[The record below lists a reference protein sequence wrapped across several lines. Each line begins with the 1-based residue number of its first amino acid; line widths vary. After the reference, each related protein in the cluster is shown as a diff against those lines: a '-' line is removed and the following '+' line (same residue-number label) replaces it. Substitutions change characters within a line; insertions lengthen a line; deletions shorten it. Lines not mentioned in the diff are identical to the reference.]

1 MNKNYRL
8 ALQLSYFG
16 KMKCFL
22 LLAVLLMSCKN
33 NKDKAEDKVEPGI
46 TSANKI
52 NVDLAL
58 SNALKQLELQTEY
71 AMKENRIPR
80 TVNPEGKMHWTNPEF
95 DWTEG
100 FYPGSLWYLYK
111 YSKDEKWK
119 SAAASFQAMFEEHKN
134 ITTNHDLGFVFN
146 CSYGNGY
153 ELTGEKDFKAV
164 MLTAANSLS
173 TRFNPNVGC
182 IKSWDVDRG
191 WQSERNWMFPVIID
205 NMMNLELLFKASE
218 LTGDNKYKEIAVTH
232 ANTTLENHFRGDNS
246 SYHVIDYDPNTG
258 NVRNKET
265 AQGFAHESAWAR
277 GQAWGLY
284 GYTVSY
290 RYTKD
295 EKYLDQAKK
304 IAKFIYD
311 NKPADGIPYWDYNA
325 DKIPNEPRDV
335 SAAAIIASAL
345 IELDSFTKESYK
357 EQIDEI
363 LNSLAS
369 DAYTA
374 KIGENNDFI
383 LMHSVGSIP
392 HGNEIDVPLNY
403 ADYYYLE
410 ALLKYG
416 EVYANE

>member
-1 MNKNYRL
+1 MNKNYSYK
-8 ALQLSYFG
+8 LQLSYVGTIKFI
-16 KMKCFL
+16 FL
-22 LLAVLLMSCKN
+22 LTLLLTSCKE
-33 NKDKAEDKVEPGI
+33 NKDKVSDKI
-46 TSANKI
+46 DANSTI
-52 NVDLAL
+52 EENIDVDQAL
-58 SNALKQLELQTEY
+58 SNAVKQLQLQTEY

-80 TVNPEGKMHWTNPEF
+80 TVNPEGEMHWTNPKF

-111 YSKDEKWK
+111 YSKDDKWK
-119 SAAASFQAMFEEHKN
+119 NAATSFQAMFEEHKN
-134 ITTNHDLGFVFN
+134 LTTNHDLGFVFN

-153 ELTGEKDFKAV
+153 DLTGNEDFMAV
-164 MLTAANSLS
+164 MITAANALS

-218 LTGDNKYKEIAVTH
+218 LTGDTKYKEIAIAH
-232 ANTTLENHFRGDNS
+232 ANTTLKNHFREDNS

-258 NVRNKET
+258 SVRNKET

-284 GYTVSY
+284 GYTVCY

-295 EKYLDQAKK
+295 EKYLDQAQK

-311 NKPADGIPYWDYNA
+311 NRPADGIPYWDYNA

-345 IELDSFTKESYK
+345 IELDGYTKESYGA
-357 EQIDEI
+357 QIDEI
-363 LNSLAS
+363 LGSLAS
-369 DAYTA
+369 EAYTA

-383 LMHSVGSIP
+383 LKHSVGSIP

-410 ALLKYG
+410 ALLRYKDDY
-416 EVYANE
+416 VKN